1 MNKERLHNRQK
12 QLQKSHKKPHQLE
25 MYGRTDNRRI
35 ATSKQIYGTL
45 STTWAS
51 LVCPPVRPPFHSV
64 NSSEKLYNQTDEQT
78 DTGGD
83 NFKYP
88 MDTQLCNV
96 YSPNSYCRLCEC
108 VCEISDLYLNSQF
121 QVSSSQCPVPNAS
134 ININI
139 HISIRSS

>member
-12 QLQKSHKKPHQLE
+12 QLQKSHRKPHQLE
-25 MYGRTDNRRI
+25 TYGRTDNRRI

-51 LVCPPVRPPFHSV
+51 LVCLSVRP
-64 NSSEKLYNQTDEQT
+64 SSRSIRAKSFTIRQTNRQIH
-78 DTGGD
+78 GGD